1 MALASGHWIKK
12 EVRGEPPCPR
22 HGHGLAVAGNIA
34 FIFGGCST
42 VSMKVSNRPKYF
54 GDFYMLTV
62 TPSDLS
68 WEIIPQSGYIP
79 SSREGHSMCVVK
91 GKIYLFGGR
100 SYHLVEECL
109 PGMYCFDI
117 ESLTWE
123 KLQING
129 IAPCTLNHS
138 AALVGDNIFVF
149 GGIQNGA
156 VSDDLFMFNTVS
168 LTWTPVKT
176 MGLTP
181 APRYKEKNAGYKRC
195 CFVVSCDSNEEKKG
209 PSLVQVSEEHLPE
222 QQEVAGLQ
230 EVPKAPKE
238 GQNPLRCVAQPKDS
252 RYTHTF
258 ATVGELLYLFGGST
272 VENLYY
278 KDIHVLDTADK
289 YHSIVSVS
297 LTWSQCEVKG
307 EGPSGRGCHT
317 FTSHHDKDIYV
328 FGGSYDQGESITTLN
343 DVVKLSLAKMK
354 WKMPLYVGISP
365 ARRHNHAAFVL
376 HSHLYIFGGVN
387 EEQEF
392 NDIKAM
398 KLINPSDRQP
408 IMKEIFS
415 EFGINEVSN
424 RFSPTRIPKV
434 KYELA
439 VCPFS
444 AQLDSPP
451 PVSATESRDLS
462 SVYKQAIEMI
472 TNAFAMLDVEFQKL
486 DIEKGELTRAK
497 IAFQQEKEAYNKQYR
512 NQQQELQEM
521 LEKHKAQNEAWLKAR
536 AEQNDRERQELF
548 NQRVELLQEQEKLHE
563 EQKSLQMR
571 SQQLLSLM
579 QQFKGM

>member
-1 MALASGHWIKK
+1 MK
-12 EVRGEPPCPR
+12 GEQ
-22 HGHGLAVAGNIA
+22 
-34 FIFGGCST
+34 
-42 VSMKVSNRPKYF
+42 PKYF
-54 GDFYMLTV
+54 SDFYMLTEPRKSRDHATAETKQV
-62 TPSDLS
+62 TPSDLT

-79 SSREGHSMCVVK
+79 SSREGHSMCIMK
-91 GKIYLFGGR
+91 GKVYLFGGR
-100 SYHLVEECL
+100 SHHLVQECL

-156 VSDDLFMFNTVS
+156 VSDNLFMFNTVS

-176 MGLTP
+176 VGLTP
-181 APRYKEKNAGYKRC
+181 APRYA
-195 CFVVSCDSNEEKKG
+195 
-209 PSLVQVSEEHLPE
+209 
-222 QQEVAGLQ
+222 
-230 EVPKAPKE
+230 
-238 GQNPLRCVAQPKDS
+238 
-252 RYTHTF
+252 HTF
-258 ATVGELLYLFGGST
+258 AAVGEFLYLFGGT
-272 VENLYY
+272 ACENLYF
-278 KDIHVLDTADK
+278 KDIHVLDT
-289 YHSIVSVS
+289 VS

-307 EGPSGRGCHT
+307 EGSSGRGFHT
-317 FTSHHDKDIYV
+317 FTPHHDKDIYV
-328 FGGSYDQGESITTLN
+328 FGGSYHTQGGNITTLN

-354 WKMPLYVGISP
+354 WKMPLYVGIP
-365 ARRHNHAAFVL
+365 PERRHSHTAFLL

-408 IMKEIFS
+408 MMKEILS
-415 EFGINEVSN
+415 EFGINEVGY

-439 VCPFS
+439 VCPFP
-444 AQLDSPP
+444 ARADSPP
-451 PVSATESRDLS
+451 PVPATESRDLS
-462 SVYKQAIEMI
+462 SIYKQAIEMI

-486 DIEKGELTRAK
+486 DIEKGELARAK
-497 IAFQQEKEAYNKQYR
+497 IAFQQEKEAYNKQYK

-521 LEKHKAQNEAWLKAR
+521 LEKHKFQNEAWLKTR
-536 AEQNDRERQELF
+536 AEQNDREKQVLFRQ
-548 NQRVELLQEQEKLHE
+548 RAELLQEQEKLRE
-563 EQKSLQMR
+563 EQKNLQMR

>member
-42 VSMKVSNRPKYF
+42 FNIKVSNSVGPKYF
-54 GDFYMLTV
+54 SDFHMLTV
-62 TPSDLS
+62 TPSDLT

-100 SYHLVEECL
+100 SHNLVEECL

-138 AALVGDNIFVF
+138 AAMVGNNIFVF
-149 GGIQNGA
+149 GGIQNGD

-176 MGLTP
+176 IGLTP
-181 APRYKEKNAGYKRC
+181 TPRC
-195 CFVVSCDSNEEKKG
+195 
-209 PSLVQVSEEHLPE
+209 
-222 QQEVAGLQ
+222 
-230 EVPKAPKE
+230 
-238 GQNPLRCVAQPKDS
+238 
-252 RYTHTF
+252 THTF
-258 ATVGELLYLFGGST
+258 ATVGERLYLFGGST

-278 KDIHVLDTADK
+278 KDIHVLDTVLELEDMLIGSDETVWESACLEHKRQHRPVEPDSLFLCHDFYVILRNVK
-289 YHSIVSVS
+289 LSYPLVS

-328 FGGSYDQGESITTLN
+328 FGGSYHDQGGSITTLN

-365 ARRHNHAAFVL
+365 ACRHNHAAFVL

-415 EFGINEVSN
+415 EFGIHEVSN
-424 RFSPTRIPKV
+424 RFSPTKIPKV

-439 VCPFS
+439 VCPVP
-444 AQLDSPP
+444 ARTDSPP
-451 PVSATESRDLS
+451 PVLATESRDLS
-462 SVYKQAIEMI
+462 SIYKQVIEMI
-472 TNAFAMLDVEFQKL
+472 TNAFAVLDIEFQKL
-486 DIEKGELTRAK
+486 DIEKGELTQAK

-548 NQRVELLQEQEKLHE
+548 KQRVELLQEQEKLHE
-563 EQKSLQMR
+563 EQKNLQMR
-571 SQQLLSLM
+571 SQKLLSLM

>member
-12 EVRGEPPCPR
+12 EVRGDPPCPR
-22 HGHGLAVAGNIA
+22 HGHALAVAGNIA

-42 VSMKVSNRPKYF
+42 VCMKVSNPPKYF
-54 GDFYMLTV
+54 SDFYMLTV
-62 TPSDLS
+62 TPSDLT
-68 WEIIPQSGYIP
+68 WEVIPQSGYIP

-91 GKIYLFGGR
+91 GKIYLFGGH
-100 SYHLVEECL
+100 SHHLVEECL
-109 PGMYCFDI
+109 PGMYRFDI

-129 IAPCTLNHS
+129 IAPSTLNHS
-138 AALVGDNIFVF
+138 AALVGDNVFVF

-176 MGLTP
+176 IGLTP
-181 APRYKEKNAGYKRC
+181 APRCN
-195 CFVVSCDSNEEKKG
+195 
-209 PSLVQVSEEHLPE
+209 
-222 QQEVAGLQ
+222 
-230 EVPKAPKE
+230 
-238 GQNPLRCVAQPKDS
+238 
-252 RYTHTF
+252 HTF
-258 ATVGELLYLFGGST
+258 ATVGELLYLFGGSA

-278 KDIHVLDTADK
+278 KDIHVLDT
-289 YHSIVSVS
+289 VT

-307 EGPSGRGCHT
+307 EGPSGRGHHT
-317 FTSHHDKDIYV
+317 FTSHHDKDIYI
-328 FGGSYDQGESITTLN
+328 FGGSYNDQGGSITTLN
-343 DVVKLSLAKMK
+343 DVVKLSLAKIK

-365 ARRHNHAAFVL
+365 AHRHSHAAFIL

-387 EEQEF
+387 EKQEF

-408 IMKEIFS
+408 IMKEILL
-415 EFGINEVSN
+415 EFGIHEVSN

-439 VCPFS
+439 VCPFP
-444 AQLDSPP
+444 ARTDSPP
-451 PVSATESRDLS
+451 SVPATESRDLDS
-462 SVYKQAIEMI
+462 IHKQAMEMI
-472 TNAFAMLDVEFQKL
+472 TNAFAMLDIEFQKL

-512 NQQQELQEM
+512 YQQQELQEM

-536 AEQNDRERQELF
+536 GEENDRERQELF
-548 NQRVELLQEQEKLHE
+548 RQRAELLQEQEKLHE
-563 EQKSLQMR
+563 EQKKLQKR
-571 SQQLLSLM
+571 SQQLLSVM